1 MSSAALASPWLRGGL
16 MALVGGILTLGLVAG
31 GARLEA
37 PTVGLGLAAV
47 ALLYA
52 LRRLYA
58 LAAALAGPE
67 SAAGLGAD
75 FRSHAEL
82 RDEKRRLLRALKE
95 LDFDH
100 GMGKLSQADYEAVAA
115 IYKMRAIEVMRALEG
130 TSELHPALQALLDAR
145 SGKVAVAAGAGEAS
159 PPVGASAVAMGDVTS
174 RTCPK
179 CNGTNDGDARFCK
192 HCGAG
197 LSA

>member
-1 MSSAALASPWLRGGL
+1 MSSAALRLSSPWLRGAL
-16 MALVGGILTLGLVAG
+16 MALVGGILIVGLVAG

-47 ALLYA
+47 ALLFA

-67 SAAGLGAD
+67 SAAPATGAG

-130 TSELHPALQALLDAR
+130 TTELHPALQALLDAR
-145 SGKVAVAAGAGEAS
+145 AGKGAAVAGEAA
-159 PPVGASAVAMGDVTS
+159 PPASEAAVTSDVTT
-174 RTCPK
+174 RTCLK